1 MLDAMEAKFQFL
13 WSVMYSSIRT
23 LKKNYP
29 YGISF
34 ITIMYTSFI
43 TSHHA
48 GIFTGKEKK
57 QKNKKTTTTTT
68 TTKNIPDSLKFE

>member
-23 LKKNYP
+23 LKKNSP
-29 YGISF
+29 YRISF
-34 ITIMYTSFI
+34 TTIMYTSFI

-48 GIFTGKEKK
+48 GIFTGKKKK
-57 QKNKKTTTTTT
+57 QQQQQQQKTFQA
-68 TTKNIPDSLKFE
+68 P

>member
-57 QKNKKTTTTTT
+57 KQQQQQQ
-68 TTKNIPDSLKFE
+68 KNIPGSLKFE

>member
-1 MLDAMEAKFQFL
+1 MLDAMEAKFQLF
-13 WSVMYSSIRT
+13 WSFMYSSIRT
-23 LKKNYP
+23 LKKNSP
-29 YGISF
+29 YRISF

-57 QKNKKTTTTTT
+57 TTNTNKIQQQQKTFQA
-68 TTKNIPDSLKFE
+68 P

>member
-57 QKNKKTTTTTT
+57 KQQQQQQQ
-68 TTKNIPDSLKFE
+68 KNIPGSLKFE

>member
-34 ITIMYTSFI
+34 ITIMYTSFF
-43 TSHHA
+43 TSHHT

-57 QKNKKTTTTTT
+57 QQQQQQQ
-68 TTKNIPDSLKFE
+68 KNIPGPLKLE

>member
-57 QKNKKTTTTTT
+57 KNNNNNNNKKH
-68 TTKNIPDSLKFE
+68 SRLLKI

>member
-57 QKNKKTTTTTT
+57 KTTTTTT
-68 TTKNIPDSLKFE
+68 KKHSRLLKI

>member
-23 LKKNYP
+23 LKKNSP
-29 YGISF
+29 YRISF
-34 ITIMYTSFI
+34 TTIMYTSFI

-48 GIFTGKEKK
+48 GIFTEKK
-57 QKNKKTTTTTT
+57 NTTTTTT
-68 TTKNIPDSLKFE
+68 TTKNIPGSLKFE